1 MIIDRQTYGALHL
14 AGPHVV
20 ELVVRQLGSS
30 LRELGDGVDDM
41 VDGLLSSLEQ
51 VGDCLV

>member
-41 VDGLLSSLEQ
+41 VDGLLSRLEQ
-51 VGDCLV
+51 VGDYLV